1 MGGAGLGT
9 LWLRFCL
16 ALWLSACAHTPPRE
30 APVVDQVLAEEAL
43 RTQLVERGAADAHFV
58 HEILHQLGHGPEGD
72 QKFAR
77 LLAEHLGHHPTTAHA
92 MFQELA
98 QQQQFHEWL
107 IEQVRKP
114 RGAPER

>member
-9 LWLRFCL
+9 RWLGFCL

-58 HEILHQLGHGPEGD
+58 HEILHHIGT
-72 QKFAR
+72 R
-77 LLAEHLGHHPTTAHA
+77 T
-92 MFQELA
+92 
-98 QQQQFHEWL
+98 
-107 IEQVRKP
+107 
-114 RGAPER
+114 RGRSEIRSPASRTP